1 MSKKKLLIVTD
12 NFLPRWDG
20 ISRFLSEILPELKRK
35 YDITVIAPKFK
46 GKWKGIKGVKI
57 KRIPLYNWHFG
68 DFPPAKFRFKEIK
81 KYVRETDLVWVQS
94 LGPIGVL
101 GLICGKL
108 FKKTVIAY
116 THSLEAELV
125 SKSIGKG
132 AFLRKVTF
140 VIVKYLSR
148 FLYNRCDLLLVPS
161 LDMTEILSWYKIKT
175 KKAVIRLGVDSDDFK
190 PCLDKVK
197 AKEKLG
203 IGGSFVIGYTGR
215 ISHEKDLLTL
225 YRAFLRIRKK
235 HNVKLLIV
243 GDGVPK
249 LREYLEKKKNVIV
262 PGSTSD
268 VLKYL
273 HVMDVYVMPSLTETS
288 SLSTMEA
295 MVTGLPVI
303 STPVGHLKNYI
314 EENYNGFFFPQ
325 KNAYAL
331 SKKINTLIEDP
342 MLRKMMGSNARNTM
356 LEKYDWKDS
365 VDKIKQIIDAMIDK

>member
-1 MSKKKLLIVTD
+1 MKKD
-12 NFLPRWDG
+12 
-20 ISRFLSEILPELKRK
+20 
-35 YDITVIAPKFK
+35 Y
-46 GKWKGIKGVKI
+46 
-57 KRIPLYNWHFG
+57 
-68 DFPPAKFRFKEIK
+68 
-81 KYVRETDLVWVQS
+81 
-94 LGPIGVL
+94 
-101 GLICGKL
+101 
-108 FKKTVIAY
+108 
-116 THSLEAELV
+116 
-125 SKSIGKG
+125 
-132 AFLRKVTF
+132 
-140 VIVKYLSR
+140 
-148 FLYNRCDLLLVPS
+148 
-161 LDMTEILSWYKIKT
+161 
-175 KKAVIRLGVDSDDFK
+175 
-190 PCLDKVK
+190 
-197 AKEKLG
+197 
-203 IGGSFVIGYTGR
+203 
-215 ISHEKDLLTL
+215 
-225 YRAFLRIRKK
+225 
-235 HNVKLLIV
+235 VKLLIV